1 MNQELY
7 DSIHDRLVEKI
18 DISEEEMGIL
28 IHELTVLAV
37 LGAQEYITELEES
50 VSYLLDTIKRLSR
63 ELRS

>member
-7 DSIHDRLVEKI
+7 DFIHNRLTEKI
-18 DISEEEMGIL
+18 DISEEEMSVL

-37 LGAQEYITELEES
+37 LGAQEYMTELEES
-50 VSYLLDTIKRLSR
+50 VSHLLDTIKRLSK